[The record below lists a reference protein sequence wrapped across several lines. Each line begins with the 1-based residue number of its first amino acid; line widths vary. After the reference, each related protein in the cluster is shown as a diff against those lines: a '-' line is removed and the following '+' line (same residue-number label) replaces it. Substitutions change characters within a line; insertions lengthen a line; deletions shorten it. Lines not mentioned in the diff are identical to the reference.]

1 VAVLWQDL
9 RFGWRMLRRSP
20 GFAIVAVLTLAIGI
34 GATTAMFSV
43 INAVILRPLPFP
55 ESQRIVWI
63 WETDAN
69 RNVHRGIASQ
79 AEFLDWRDRNH
90 SFEELAA
97 WRELFF
103 TLTGSGEPEQDWG
116 AQVSANF
123 FRLFQVKPAL
133 GRDFLAEEEQPGH
146 ERVVML
152 SYALWQRRYGGDP
165 SILGTNITLD
175 DNPYTIIG
183 VLPRDFSLFGTS
195 RQFDVWVPFG
205 FDRAKLNREEHEVLV
220 FGRLRD
226 GVPMAQAL
234 AEMKTIQSQLKK
246 EYPAIDQKNG
256 IVVVGFHED
265 LVGGLK
271 PMLLILF
278 AAVGFVLLISCA
290 NVTNL
295 TLARGATREREIALR
310 IALGANRDRVFRQLL
325 TESILLALIGGAL
338 GVVVAYGG
346 LHLLHAFLPVRGG
359 SSRGELPRAGSIGIN
374 AAVVAFTL
382 GISWLTGILF
392 GLAPAIQISRHE
404 LYESL
409 KEGGRGSAGGRRS
422 HWMRSALV
430 VTEVAL
436 SVMLLT
442 GAGLLMRSFLLLM
455 SENLGFDPS
464 NVLTMQV
471 WLRETH
477 VPSPRQVMNFYEQAI
492 ERVNALPGVKSASG
506 VNFAPMSG
514 WNGFCDFDIRG
525 RATPASGNR
534 FTSQYRVVDWRY
546 IRTMSIALKEGRDFA
561 ASDGPDTGG
570 VAIVNEALAH
580 RYWTN
585 EDPVGQQIRL
595 DFPATRSPWEPEPS
609 SAWLTIVGV
618 AGDVRDGPW
627 GEPKG
632 GQLYLLL
639 DQNPSRIMHLV
650 VRTAGEPTAIA
661 SAVRQ
666 SIESADPNQPVTE
679 VRTMDD
685 LIDASVVQ
693 RRLSMVLLGIFAAV
707 ATFLAV
713 LGIYGVMAYSVAQRT
728 HEIGVRMAL
737 GAEPGDVLRLMVR
750 DGMRLAGMGLA
761 LGIVGSIATT
771 RYLQT
776 ELFGVRATDPITLAS
791 VVLGLAAVAVAAC
804 YLPARRAA
812 RVDPLIALRYE

>member
-1 VAVLWQDL
+1 VEVLWQDL

-34 GATTAMFSV
+34 GANAAIFSV
-43 INAVILRPLPFP
+43 INSVILRPLPFP

-63 WETDAN
+63 WETDEN
-69 RNVHRGIASQ
+69 RNVHRGTASQ
-79 AEFLDWRDRNH
+79 AEFLDWRGRNH
-90 SFEELAA
+90 TFEELAA
-97 WRELFF
+97 WRQLFF
-103 TLTGSGEPEQDWG
+103 TLTGNGEPEQNWG
-116 AQVSANF
+116 AQVSGNF
-123 FRLFQVKPAL
+123 FRLFRVKPVL

-165 SILGTNITLD
+165 SILDTSITLD
-175 DNPYTIIG
+175 DKPYTIIG
-183 VLPRDFSLFGTS
+183 VLPREFSLFGTS
-195 RQFDVWVPFG
+195 LQFDVWVPFG

-226 GVPMAQAL
+226 GVETAQAQ
-234 AEMKTIQSQLKK
+234 AEMETIQSQLKK
-246 EYPAIDQKNG
+246 EYPGFDQKNG
-256 IVVVGFHED
+256 IVVAGFHDD
-265 LVGGLK
+265 LVSSLR

-278 AAVGFVLLISCA
+278 AAVGLVLLIACA
-290 NVTNL
+290 NVANL

-310 IALGANRDRVFRQLL
+310 TALGANRDRVFRQLL
-325 TESILLALIGGAL
+325 TESIVLALIGGAL
-338 GVVVAYGG
+338 GILVAYGG
-346 LHLLHAFLPVRGG
+346 LHLLRGFLPVTGG
-359 SSRGELPRAGSIGIN
+359 RGEIPRADSIGIN
-374 AAVVAFTL
+374 GAVLGFTL
-382 GISWLTGILF
+382 GISWLTGIVF

-430 VTEVAL
+430 VSEVAF

-442 GAGLLMRSFLLLM
+442 GAGLLMRSFFLLM
-455 SENLGFDPS
+455 SENLGFNPA

-477 VPSPRQVMNFYEQAI
+477 VPSARQVVNYYQQAI
-492 ERVNALPGVKSASG
+492 ERVNALPGVKSASA
-506 VNFAPMSG
+506 VNFAPLSG
-514 WNGFCDFDIRG
+514 WNGFCDFDIQG
-525 RATPASGNR
+525 RATPASGQR
-534 FTSQYRVVDWRY
+534 FTSQYRIVDWRY
-546 IRTMSIALKEGRDFA
+546 LRTMSIALKEGRDFA

-570 VAIVNEALAH
+570 VAMVNEVLAH
-580 RYWTN
+580 RYWPDQ
-585 EDPVGQQIRL
+585 EPVGQQIRL
-595 DFPATRSPWEPEPS
+595 EFPATRGPFEPEPS

-618 AGDVRDGPW
+618 VSDVRDGQW
-627 GEPKG
+627 SEPKG
-632 GQLYLLL
+632 AQLYLLL

-650 VRTAGEPTAIA
+650 VHTAGDPTAIA

-666 SIESADPNQPVTE
+666 SIESVDPNQPVTE
-679 VRTMDD
+679 VRTMDEV
-685 LIDASVVQ
+685 IDASVGQ
-693 RRLSMVLLGIFAAV
+693 RRLSMVLLAIFAAV
-707 ATFLAV
+707 ATALAG

-750 DGMRLAGMGLA
+750 DGMRLAGIGVA

-776 ELFGVRATDPITLAS
+776 QLFGVRTIDPITLAS
-791 VVLGLAAVAVAAC
+791 VVLGLAVVAVAAC
-804 YLPARRAA
+804 YFPARRAA
-812 RVDPLIALRYE
+812 KVDPLIALRHE

>member
-1 VAVLWQDL
+1 MEVLWQDL
-9 RFGWRMLRRSP
+9 RFGWRMLRRSS

-34 GATTAMFSV
+34 GANAAIFSV
-43 INAVILRPLPFP
+43 VNSVLLRPLPFP

-63 WETDAN
+63 WETDEN
-69 RNVHRGIASQ
+69 RNVHRGTASQ

-103 TLTGSGEPEQDWG
+103 TLTGNGEPEQNWG
-116 AQVSANF
+116 SQVSGNF
-123 FRLFQVKPAL
+123 FRLLRVKPVL

-165 SILGTNITLD
+165 SILGSSITLD
-175 DNPYTIIG
+175 DQPYTIVG

-205 FDRAKLNREEHEVLV
+205 FDRAKLNREEHEVVV

-226 GVPMAQAL
+226 GVSTEQAQA
-234 AEMKTIQSQLKK
+234 EMETIQSQLKK
-246 EYPAIDQKNG
+246 EYPAFDQKNG
-256 IVVVGFHED
+256 ILVKGFHDD
-265 LVGGLK
+265 LVSGLR

-290 NVTNL
+290 NVANL

-310 IALGANRDRVFRQLL
+310 AALGASRDRVFRQLL
-325 TESILLALIGGAL
+325 TESIVLALIGGAL
-338 GVVVAYGG
+338 GVLIAYAG
-346 LHLLHAFLPVRGG
+346 LHLLRGFLPVTGG
-359 SSRGELPRAGSIGIN
+359 RGEIPRADSIGIN
-374 AAVVAFTL
+374 GAVLGFTL
-382 GISWLTGILF
+382 GVSWLTGIVF

-422 HWMRSALV
+422 HCLRSALV
-430 VTEVAL
+430 VSEVAL

-455 SENLGFDPS
+455 SENLGFNPA

-477 VPSPRQVMNFYEQAI
+477 VPSGRPVVNYYQQAI
-492 ERVNALPGVKSASG
+492 ERLNALPGVKSASA
-506 VNFAPMSG
+506 VNFPPLSG
-514 WNGFCDFDIRG
+514 WNGFCDFDIQG
-525 RATPASGNR
+525 RATPPSGEH
-534 FTSQYRVVDWRY
+534 FTSQYRIVDWRY
-546 IRTMSIALKEGRDFA
+546 LRTMSIALKEGRDFA
-561 ASDGPDTGG
+561 ASDGSNTGG
-570 VAIVNEALAH
+570 VAIVNETLAH
-580 RYWTN
+580 QYWPN
-585 EDPVGQQIRL
+585 EDPVGKQVRL
-595 DFPATRSPWEPEPS
+595 EFPATRGPWDPEPS

-618 AGDVRDGPW
+618 ASAVRDGPW
-627 GEPKG
+627 NEPKG
-632 GQLYLLL
+632 PQLYLLL

-650 VRTAGEPTAIA
+650 VRTAGDPTAIA

-693 RRLSMVLLGIFAAV
+693 RRLSMVLLAIFAAV
-707 ATFLAV
+707 ATALAG

-750 DGMRLAGMGLA
+750 DGMRLAGAGVA
-761 LGIVGSIATT
+761 LGIAGSIATT

-776 ELFGVRATDPITLAS
+776 ELFGVKNMDPITLAS
-791 VVLGLAAVAVAAC
+791 VVLGLAVVAVAAC
-804 YLPARRAA
+804 YFPARRAA
-812 RVDPLIALRYE
+812 RVDPLIALRHE

>member
-1 VAVLWQDL
+1 
-9 RFGWRMLRRSP
+9 MLRRSS

-34 GATTAMFSV
+34 GANAAIFSV
-43 INAVILRPLPFP
+43 VNSVLLRPLPFP

-63 WETDAN
+63 WETDEN
-69 RNVHRGIASQ
+69 RNVHRGTASQ

-103 TLTGSGEPEQDWG
+103 TLTGNGEPEQNWG
-116 AQVSANF
+116 SQVSGNF
-123 FRLFQVKPAL
+123 FRLLRVKPVL

-165 SILGTNITLD
+165 SILGSSITLD
-175 DNPYTIIG
+175 DQPYTIVG

-205 FDRAKLNREEHEVLV
+205 FDRAKLNREEHEVVV

-226 GVPMAQAL
+226 GVSTEQAQA
-234 AEMKTIQSQLKK
+234 EMETIQSQLKK
-246 EYPAIDQKNG
+246 EYPAFDQKNG
-256 IVVVGFHED
+256 ILVKGFHDD
-265 LVGGLK
+265 LVSGLR

-290 NVTNL
+290 NVANL

-310 IALGANRDRVFRQLL
+310 AALGASRDRVFRQLL
-325 TESILLALIGGAL
+325 TESIVLALIGGAL
-338 GVVVAYGG
+338 GVLIAYAG
-346 LHLLHAFLPVRGG
+346 LHLLRGFLPVTGG
-359 SSRGELPRAGSIGIN
+359 RGEIPRADSIGIN
-374 AAVVAFTL
+374 GAVLGFTL
-382 GISWLTGILF
+382 GVSWLTGIVF

-422 HWMRSALV
+422 HCLRSALV
-430 VTEVAL
+430 VSEVAL

-455 SENLGFDPS
+455 SENLGFNPA

-477 VPSPRQVMNFYEQAI
+477 VPSGRPVVNYYQQAI
-492 ERVNALPGVKSASG
+492 ERLNALPGVKSASA
-506 VNFAPMSG
+506 VNFPPLSG
-514 WNGFCDFDIRG
+514 WNGFCDFDIQG
-525 RATPASGNR
+525 RATPPSGEH
-534 FTSQYRVVDWRY
+534 FTSQYRIVDWRY
-546 IRTMSIALKEGRDFA
+546 LRTMSIALKEGRDFA
-561 ASDGPDTGG
+561 ASDGSNTGG
-570 VAIVNEALAH
+570 VAIVNETLAH
-580 RYWTN
+580 QYWPN
-585 EDPVGQQIRL
+585 EDPVGKQVRL
-595 DFPATRSPWEPEPS
+595 EFPATRGPWDPEPS

-618 AGDVRDGPW
+618 ASAVRDGPW
-627 GEPKG
+627 NEPKG
-632 GQLYLLL
+632 PQLYLLL

-650 VRTAGEPTAIA
+650 VRTAGDPTAIA

-693 RRLSMVLLGIFAAV
+693 RRLSMVLLAIFAAV
-707 ATFLAV
+707 ATALAG

-750 DGMRLAGMGLA
+750 DGMRLAGAGVA
-761 LGIVGSIATT
+761 LGIAGSIATT

-776 ELFGVRATDPITLAS
+776 ELFGVKNMDPITLAS
-791 VVLGLAAVAVAAC
+791 VVLGLAVVAVAAC
-804 YLPARRAA
+804 YFPARRAA
-812 RVDPLIALRYE
+812 RVDPLIALRHE

>member
-1 VAVLWQDL
+1 
-9 RFGWRMLRRSP
+9 MLRRSP

-34 GATTAMFSV
+34 GANAAIFSV
-43 INAVILRPLPFP
+43 VNSVILRPLPFP

-63 WETDAN
+63 WETDLN
-69 RNVHRGIASQ
+69 RNVRRGTASQ

-103 TLTGSGEPEQDWG
+103 TLTGNGEPEQNWG
-116 AQVSANF
+116 AQVSGNF
-123 FRLFQVKPAL
+123 FRLFRVKPVL

-165 SILGTNITLD
+165 SILGSSITLD
-175 DNPYTIIG
+175 DQPYTIIG
-183 VLPRDFSLFGTS
+183 VLPREFSLFGTS

-226 GVPMAQAL
+226 GVETAQAQ
-234 AEMKTIQSQLKK
+234 AEMETIQSQLKR
-246 EYPAIDQKNG
+246 EYPAFDQENG
-256 IVVVGFHED
+256 IVVKGFHD
-265 LVGGLK
+265 DVISGLR

-290 NVTNL
+290 NVANL

-310 IALGANRDRVFRQLL
+310 TALGASRDRVFRQLL
-325 TESILLALIGGAL
+325 TESIVLALIGGAL
-338 GVVVAYGG
+338 GVLIAYVG
-346 LHLLHAFLPVRGG
+346 LHVLRGFLPVTGG
-359 SSRGELPRAGSIGIN
+359 RGEIPRADSIGIN
-374 AAVVAFTL
+374 GAVLGFTL
-382 GISWLTGILF
+382 GVSWLTGIVF
-392 GLAPAIQISRHE
+392 GLAPATQISRHE

-422 HWMRSALV
+422 RWMRSALV
-430 VTEVAL
+430 VSEVAL

-442 GAGLLMRSFLLLM
+442 GAGLLMRSFFLLM
-455 SENLGFDPS
+455 SENLGFNPA

-477 VPSPRQVMNFYEQAI
+477 VPSGRQVVNYYQQAI
-492 ERVNALPGVKSASG
+492 ERVNALPGVKSASA
-506 VNFAPMSG
+506 VNFPPLSG
-514 WNGFCDFDIRG
+514 WNGFCDFDIQG
-525 RATPASGNR
+525 RATPASGQH
-534 FTSQYRVVDWRY
+534 FTSQYRIVDWRY
-546 IRTMSIALKEGRDFA
+546 LRTMGIALKEGRDFG
-561 ASDGPDTGG
+561 ASDGPSTGG

-580 RYWTN
+580 QYWPN
-585 EDPVGQQIRL
+585 EDPVGKQVRL
-595 DFPATRSPWEPEPS
+595 EFPATRGPWDPEPS
-609 SAWLTIVGV
+609 SSWLTIVGI
-618 AGDVRDGPW
+618 AGAVRDGAW
-627 GEPKG
+627 SEPKG
-632 GQLYLLL
+632 PQLYLLL

-650 VRTAGEPTAIA
+650 VRTASDPSAIA

-666 SIESADPNQPVTE
+666 SIETSDPNQPVTE

-693 RRLSMVLLGIFAAV
+693 RRLSMVLLAIFAAV
-707 ATFLAV
+707 ATALAG
-713 LGIYGVMAYSVAQRT
+713 LGIFGVMAYSVAQRT
-728 HEIGVRMAL
+728 HEIGIRMAL

-750 DGMRLAGMGLA
+750 DGMRLAGIGVA
-761 LGIVGSIATT
+761 LGIAGSVATA
-771 RYLQT
+771 RYLET
-776 ELFGVRATDPITLAS
+776 ELFGVRAIDPITLAS
-791 VVLGLAAVAVAAC
+791 VVLGLAVVAVAAC
-804 YLPARRAA
+804 YFPARRAA
-812 RVDPLIALRYE
+812 KVDPLIALRHE

>member
-1 VAVLWQDL
+1 VEVLWQDL
-9 RFGWRMLRRSP
+9 RFGWRMLRRSS

-34 GATTAMFSV
+34 GANAAIFSV
-43 INAVILRPLPFP
+43 VNSVLLRPLPFP

-63 WETDAN
+63 WETDEN
-69 RNVHRGIASQ
+69 RNVHRGTASQ

-103 TLTGSGEPEQDWG
+103 TLTGNGEPEQNWG
-116 AQVSANF
+116 SQVSGNF
-123 FRLFQVKPAL
+123 FRLLRVKPVL

-165 SILGTNITLD
+165 SILGSSITLD
-175 DNPYTIIG
+175 DQPYTIVG

-205 FDRAKLNREEHEVLV
+205 FDRAKLNREEHEVVV

-226 GVPMAQAL
+226 GVSTEQAQA
-234 AEMKTIQSQLKK
+234 EMETIQSQLKK
-246 EYPAIDQKNG
+246 EYPAFDQKNG
-256 IVVVGFHED
+256 ILVKGFHDD
-265 LVGGLK
+265 LVSGLR

-290 NVTNL
+290 NVANL

-310 IALGANRDRVFRQLL
+310 AALGASRDRVFRQLL
-325 TESILLALIGGAL
+325 TESIVLALIGGAL
-338 GVVVAYGG
+338 GVLIAYAG
-346 LHLLHAFLPVRGG
+346 LHLLRGFLPVTGG
-359 SSRGELPRAGSIGIN
+359 RGEIPRADSIGIN
-374 AAVVAFTL
+374 GAVLGFTL
-382 GISWLTGILF
+382 GVSWLTGIVF

-422 HWMRSALV
+422 HCLRSALV
-430 VTEVAL
+430 VSEVAL

-455 SENLGFDPS
+455 SENLGFNPA

-477 VPSPRQVMNFYEQAI
+477 VPSGRPVVNYYQQAI
-492 ERVNALPGVKSASG
+492 ERLNALPGVKSASA
-506 VNFAPMSG
+506 VNFPPLSG
-514 WNGFCDFDIRG
+514 WNGFCDFDIQG
-525 RATPASGNR
+525 RATPPSGEH
-534 FTSQYRVVDWRY
+534 FTSQYRIVDWRY
-546 IRTMSIALKEGRDFA
+546 LRTMSIALKEGRDFA
-561 ASDGPDTGG
+561 ASDGSNTGG
-570 VAIVNEALAH
+570 VAIVNETLAH
-580 RYWTN
+580 QYWPN
-585 EDPVGQQIRL
+585 EDPVGKQVRL
-595 DFPATRSPWEPEPS
+595 EFPATRGPWDPEPS

-618 AGDVRDGPW
+618 ASAVRDGPW
-627 GEPKG
+627 NEPKG
-632 GQLYLLL
+632 PQLYLLL

-650 VRTAGEPTAIA
+650 VRTAGDPTAIA

-693 RRLSMVLLGIFAAV
+693 RRLSMVLLAIFAAV
-707 ATFLAV
+707 ATALAG

-750 DGMRLAGMGLA
+750 DGMRLAGAGVA
-761 LGIVGSIATT
+761 LGIAGSIATT

-776 ELFGVRATDPITLAS
+776 ELFGVKNMDPITLAS
-791 VVLGLAAVAVAAC
+791 VVLGLAVVAVAAC
-804 YLPARRAA
+804 YFPARRAA
-812 RVDPLIALRYE
+812 RVDPLIALRHE

>member
-1 VAVLWQDL
+1 VEVLWQDL

-34 GATTAMFSV
+34 GANAAIFSV
-43 INAVILRPLPFP
+43 VNSVILRPLPFP

-63 WETDAN
+63 WETDEN
-69 RNVHRGIASQ
+69 RNVHRGTASQ

-103 TLTGSGEPEQDWG
+103 TLTGNGEPEQNWG
-116 AQVSANF
+116 SQVSGNF
-123 FRLFQVKPAL
+123 FRLFRVKPAL

-165 SILGTNITLD
+165 SILGSSITLD
-175 DNPYTIIG
+175 DQPYTIVG
-183 VLPRDFSLFGTS
+183 VLPREFSLFGTS

-205 FDRAKLNREEHEVLV
+205 FDRAKLNREEHEVVV
-220 FGRLRD
+220 FGRLRG
-226 GVPMAQAL
+226 GVATAQAQ
-234 AEMKTIQSQLKK
+234 AEMETIQSQLKK
-246 EYPAIDQKNG
+246 EHPAFDQKNG
-256 IVVVGFHED
+256 ILVKGFHDD
-265 LVGGLK
+265 LVSSLR

-278 AAVGFVLLISCA
+278 VAVGFVLLISCA
-290 NVTNL
+290 NVANL
-295 TLARGATREREIALR
+295 TLARGTTREREIALR
-310 IALGANRDRVFRQLL
+310 AALGASRDRVFRQLL
-325 TESILLALIGGAL
+325 TESIVLALIGGAL
-338 GVVVAYGG
+338 GVLIAYLG
-346 LHLLHAFLPVRGG
+346 LHLLRGFLPVTGG
-359 SSRGELPRAGSIGIN
+359 RGEIPRADSIGIN
-374 AAVVAFTL
+374 GAVLSFTL
-382 GISWLTGILF
+382 GVSWLTGIVF

-409 KEGGRGSAGGRRS
+409 KEGGRGSGGGRRS
-422 HWMRSALV
+422 RWMRSALV
-430 VTEVAL
+430 VSEVAL

-442 GAGLLMRSFLLLM
+442 GAGLLMRSFFLLM
-455 SENLGFDPS
+455 SENLGFNPA

-477 VPSPRQVMNFYEQAI
+477 VPSGRQVVDYYQRAI
-492 ERVNALPGVKSASG
+492 ERVNALPGVKSASA
-506 VNFAPMSG
+506 VNFPPLSG
-514 WNGFCDFDIRG
+514 WNGFCDFDIQG
-525 RATPASGNR
+525 RATPPSGEH
-534 FTSQYRVVDWRY
+534 FTSQYRIVDWRY
-546 IRTMSIALKEGRDFA
+546 LRTMSIALKEGRDFA
-561 ASDGPDTGG
+561 VSDGPSTGG

-580 RYWTN
+580 KYWPN
-585 EDPVGQQIRL
+585 EDPVGKQVRL
-595 DFPATRSPWEPEPS
+595 EFPATRGPWDPEPS
-609 SAWLTIVGV
+609 SSWLTIVGV
-618 AGDVRDGPW
+618 VSAVRDGPW
-627 GEPKG
+627 SEPKG
-632 GQLYLLL
+632 PQLYLLL

-650 VRTAGEPTAIA
+650 VRTAGDPTAIA

-693 RRLSMVLLGIFAAV
+693 RRLSMVLLAIFAAV
-707 ATFLAV
+707 ATALAG

-750 DGMRLAGMGLA
+750 DGMRLAGIGVA
-761 LGIVGSIATT
+761 LGIAGSIATT

-776 ELFGVRATDPITLAS
+776 QLFGVKTIDPITLAS
-791 VVLGLAAVAVAAC
+791 VVLGLAVVAVAAC
-804 YLPARRAA
+804 YFPARRAA
-812 RVDPLIALRYE
+812 KVDPLIALRHE